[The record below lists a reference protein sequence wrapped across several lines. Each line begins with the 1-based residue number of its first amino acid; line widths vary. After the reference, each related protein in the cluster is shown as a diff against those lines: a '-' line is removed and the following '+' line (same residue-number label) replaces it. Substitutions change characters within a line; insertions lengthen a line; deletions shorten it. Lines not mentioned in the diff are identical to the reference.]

1 MTQSSLVRRKAL
13 RALAEGAKP
22 TLGLLADASGLS
34 VRTIS
39 AEAAR
44 DNWAIGRGADQ
55 DIGARLRTLAATLL
69 DRMEAWRIAA
79 MEEGG
84 RIDKQE
90 IESMLSLIRGV
101 EKIEEIMR
109 PEEAA
114 KKSQIRTDEDLADTL
129 DRINKRIVELAK
141 EIAADMVAE
150 AGRARSGATG
160 PG

>member
-22 TLGLLADASGLS
+22 TVGLLADVSGLS
-34 VRTIS
+34 VRTIVAT
-39 AEAAR
+39 AER
-44 DNWAIGRGADQ
+44 ENWSIGGGAEK
-55 DIGARLRTLAATLL
+55 DIGARLRMLAATLL
-69 DRMEAWRIAA
+69 DRMEAWRTAA
-79 MEEGG
+79 MQEGG

-90 IESMLSLIRGV
+90 IEAMLSLIRGV

-114 KKSQIRTDEDLADTL
+114 RKSQTRTDEDLAETL
-129 DRINKRIVELAK
+129 DRINRRIFELAK

-150 AGRARSGATG
+150 AGRAGRGAAG